1 MTRSFERLSF
11 ERVWAVAPGPD
22 NRLFC
27 LLKGTALL
35 RREGLTDVIGLAGR
49 DLLGAPSVNE

>member
-1 MTRSFERLSF
+1 VTWSFERL
-11 ERVWAVAPGPD
+11 WAVAPGPD
-22 NRLFC
+22 NNRHFC

>member
-1 MTRSFERLSF
+1 MTWSFER
-11 ERVWAVAPGPD
+11 AVGRRPCPD
-22 NRLFC
+22 NRHFF

>member
-1 MTRSFERLSF
+1 MTWSFERL
-11 ERVWAVAPGPD
+11 WAVAPGPD
-22 NRLFC
+22 NRHFC